1 MVAGELDCL
10 TGRGT
15 DGGITASMVS
25 SVVSAAACALART
38 IYGHGGAAPI
48 SELARRSSRPP
59 YTIKMVV
66 ETRPRSKAEVH
77 LKQKGS
83 QEPKRAQRKFEKQIP
98 GSLCCKLL
106 RNFCCTL
113 LRRFSLKLSLIEEGH
128 KSSPCGA
135 PRGSAGNSKLELRQ

>member
-1 MVAGELDCL
+1 MDNVAEDVRRKWSQESLDCL
-10 TGRGT
+10 TVAAT
-15 DGGITASMVS
+15 DGGSTASMVS
-25 SVVSAAACALART
+25 SVVSRGPPVRWRGLSN
-38 IYGHGGAAPI
+38 GHGGAAPI

-83 QEPKRAQRKFEKQIP
+83 QEPKRAQRKFEKQIREVFA
-98 GSLCCKLL
+98 CKLL

-113 LRRFSLKLSLIEEGH
+113 LRRFSLNF
-128 KSSPCGA
+128 P
-135 PRGSAGNSKLELRQ
+135 